1 VRRASLVLSLFLVTG
16 CGGPSVVYDLDVEA
30 VDQLPSAYIATVVA
44 DPEGDDLAP
53 GACELVVLR
62 NTLDIRN
69 DLGGWWVEDADGN
82 RLQVGIGTQ
91 IDPGERL
98 RVHTACGE
106 DAAEAVFNC
115 LETEVL
121 GDDGDVLVL
130 RGHRGAQVRLR
141 PRSRLNRGS
150 PQRSLDAWELVR
162 PGGSGVVSSLPHH
175 VVPRTSV
182 TH

>member
-1 VRRASLVLSLFLVTG
+1 VLGLLLVAG
-16 CGGPSVVYDLDVEA
+16 CGGPSGVYDLDVAA

-44 DPEGDDLAP
+44 DPEGDDLTP
-53 GACELVVLR
+53 GAGEHVVLR

-91 IDPGERL
+91 IDPGEEL

-106 DAAEAVFNC
+106 DTAEAVFNC

-130 RGHRGAQVRLR
+130 RDAAGTEVHRFAYGRAA
-141 PRSRLNRGS
+141 
-150 PQRSLDAWELVR
+150 D
-162 PGGSGVVSSLPHH
+162 
-175 VVPRTSV
+175 
-182 TH
+182 